1 MLEEELVRANKQIAK
16 YRYESDEYNSEDT
29 KEILD
34 ILQFHIFLV
43 ITYFNKTEVDAEEVK
58 QRLIEKLA
66 GAL

>member
-1 MLEEELVRANKQIAK
+1 MLEEELVRANKQITRF
-16 YRYESDEYNSEDT
+16 RYESDAYSSEEI

-34 ILQFHIFLV
+34 VLQFHIFLV
-43 ITYFNKTEVDAEEVK
+43 ITYFNKSEISSEEVK